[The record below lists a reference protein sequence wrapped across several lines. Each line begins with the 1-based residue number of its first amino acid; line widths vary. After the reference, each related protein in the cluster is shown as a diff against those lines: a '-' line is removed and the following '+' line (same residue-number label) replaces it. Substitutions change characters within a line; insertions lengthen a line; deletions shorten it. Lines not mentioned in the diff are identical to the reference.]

1 MSGLFTC
8 GSYKSLRKPKG
19 SGVFALRHTADL
31 IGTCSCSR
39 LTVEMVEMIEQRNS
53 EVAMLTI
60 EENLT

>member
-1 MSGLFTC
+1 
-8 GSYKSLRKPKG
+8 
-19 SGVFALRHTADL
+19 L